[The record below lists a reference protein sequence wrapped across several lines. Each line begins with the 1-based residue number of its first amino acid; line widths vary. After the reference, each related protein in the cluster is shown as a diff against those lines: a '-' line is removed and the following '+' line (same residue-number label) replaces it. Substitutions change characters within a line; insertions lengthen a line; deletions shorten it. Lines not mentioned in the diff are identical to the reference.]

1 MLPTNPQSLTAAD
14 RTVLDN
20 LKQQGDQIN
29 RQTKVLETL
38 IDKVTRQMRSDERL
52 EKGSKKDKTEIKGDT
67 RVKDVPGVAFDK
79 FSDSLN
85 EFITGMFKEN
95 KAKPIDKSKEPSLNN
110 KDKTSKDEKD
120 VLKNILNNMVTTSKY
135 QEQMLEHTKALQTIA
150 NKTFVSI
157 NDLKDNLQNAEQPEN
172 NTTIEDTEKP
182 KTDKKENNNKKLKI
196 DSGKL
201 KPTLMASNDTAFAAA
216 NDETKFTEKKLPD
229 SIGVSVGKNLK
240 PHFDVLGKTLKDS
253 LAEGFD
259 QLDESISNLKGIG
272 LPSLIP
278 TPSKIPPPVA
288 TAGAATA
295 TAASTAAAAGA
306 TAGLKST
313 AGKLVKGAGI
323 LGAGYAL
330 AEHVYGISDEDQ
342 ATLDAA
348 KEKKKAK
355 EDRTAAAKLDPRR
368 TDIDNI
374 MASAESERN
383 AADKKTGGRYTEGR
397 LQRRAD
403 KIDPNALKWAQKYY
417 NDPNMQDPDYLSL
430 PKNKE
435 ILDYLEKN
443 QNYISNNP
451 DFNIKNVKPKTN
463 DKMGMMDDV
472 TNQRTELAANGS
484 TQGAPVIINNTNN
497 SVTDSGSSIAFAS
510 ARPRTTSTSV
520 NDYFRHNARLFD
532 AA

>member
-1 MLPTNPQSLTAAD
+1 MLPTNPQALTAAD

-67 RVKDVPGVAFDK
+67 RVKDVPGVVFDK
-79 FSDSLN
+79 FSDKLN
-85 EFITGMFKEN
+85 EFIMDMFKEN
-95 KAKPIDKSKEPSLNN
+95 KTKPIDKSKEPSLNN
-110 KDKTSKDEKD
+110 KDKALKDEKY

-135 QEQMLEHTKALQTIA
+135 QERMLEHTKALQTIA
-150 NKTFVSI
+150 DKTFVSI

-172 NTTIEDTEKP
+172 NTTIEDTEKL
-182 KTDKKENNNKKLKI
+182 KTDKKEKNVKKLKVETE
-196 DSGKL
+196 KF
-201 KPTLMASNDTAFAAA
+201 KPMLAASNDTAFAAA

-240 PHFDVLGKTLKDS
+240 PQFDVLGKTLKES
-253 LAEGFD
+253 LTLGFGKLETAIEGID
-259 QLDESISNLKGIG
+259 TTS
-272 LPSLIP
+272 LP
-278 TPSKIPPPVA
+278 IPPVI
-288 TAGAATA
+288 AGAAAPSAAVIGSAALTA
-295 TAASTAAAAGA
+295 GVVTGGALLATGATNALSNATDEQLDMLSADIGSDTGIAAA
-306 TAGLKST
+306 TMLESRKPKLKP
-313 AGKLVKGAGI
+313 K
-323 LGAGYAL
+323 
-330 AEHVYGISDEDQ
+330 EEQ
-342 ATLDAA
+342 ASIR
-348 KEKKKAK
+348 K
-355 EDRTAAAKLDPRR
+355 
-368 TDIDNI
+368 IDNKI
-374 MASAESERN
+374 ESAESERN

-403 KIDPNALKWAQKYY
+403 KIDTNALKWAQKYY

-443 QNYISNNP
+443 QNYISKNP
-451 DFNIKNVKPKTN
+451 DFNLKNVKPKKT
-463 DKMGMMDDV
+463 DKTSLMQDV
-472 TNQRTELAANGS
+472 TEQNRALTSNSAKDS
-484 TQGAPVIINNTNN
+484 APVIINNTNN